1 MKDNYCIVIQ
11 NIKYSVCITI
21 LTLKKSVNG
30 LKAYKQNYIIMYLVN
45 NIQIFILLFEVKYDD
60 CHLISMM
67 PH

>member
-30 LKAYKQNYIIMYLVN
+30 LKAYTQNYIIMYLVN
-45 NIQIFILLFEVKYDD
+45 NIQISYTFV
-60 CHLISMM
+60 
-67 PH
+67 